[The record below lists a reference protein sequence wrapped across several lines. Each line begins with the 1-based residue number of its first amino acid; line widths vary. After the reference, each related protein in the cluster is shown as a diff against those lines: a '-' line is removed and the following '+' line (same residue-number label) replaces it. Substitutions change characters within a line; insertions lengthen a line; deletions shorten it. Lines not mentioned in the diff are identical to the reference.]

1 MKAGIKIQS
10 FSDIITNSS
19 SEVFVSES
27 SEELINALN
36 ELDIKYDCFETEE
49 RLRDALE
56 SGWYDFDELVPL
68 NIYRD
73 IYYYIDELRK
83 YKTDD
88 EIWDFIKPFYTDLI
102 GKIIVDVDRDYLYA
116 KEDEKNIYLRNYIK
130 E

>member
-1 MKAGIKIQS
+1 MRSATVKLLIKVQS
-10 FSDIITNSS
+10 VSDIITNSS

-36 ELDIKYDCFETEE
+36 ELGIGYDCYETEE
-49 RLRDALE
+49 QVREALE
-56 SGWYDFDELVPL
+56 MGWYNFDELVPL

-88 EIWDFIKPFYTDLI
+88 EIWDFIK
-102 GKIIVDVDRDYLYA
+102 DR
-116 KEDEKNIYLRNYIK
+116 KSVV
-130 E
+130 

>member
-1 MKAGIKIQS
+1 MKFVIQS
-10 FSDIITNSS
+10 FSNIITNS

-27 SEELINALN
+27 SEELLNALK
-36 ELDIKYDCFETEE
+36 ELGIGYDCYETEE
-49 RLRDALE
+49 QLREALE

-88 EIWDFIKPFYTDLI
+88 EIWDFIKPFYIDLI
-102 GKIIVDVDRDYLYA
+102 GKIIIEVDRDYLYT
-116 KEDEKNIYLRNYIK
+116 KENEKNIYIRNYIK

>member
-1 MKAGIKIQS
+1 MKFVIQS
-10 FSDIITNSS
+10 FSNIITNSS

-27 SEELINALN
+27 SEELLNALK
-36 ELDIKYDCFETEE
+36 ELGIGYDCYETEE
-49 RLRDALE
+49 QLREALE

-88 EIWDFIKPFYTDLI
+88 EIWDFIKPFYIDLI
-102 GKIIVDVDRDYLYA
+102 GKIIIEVDRDYLYT
-116 KEDEKNIYLRNYIK
+116 KEDEKNIYIRNYIK

>member
-1 MKAGIKIQS
+1 MKFVIQS
-10 FSDIITNSS
+10 FSNIITNSS

-27 SEELINALN
+27 SEELLNALK
-36 ELDIKYDCFETEE
+36 ELGIEYDCFETEE
-49 RLRDALE
+49 QLRKAVE
-56 SGWYDFDELVPL
+56 SDWYDFDELVSL

-73 IYYYIDELRK
+73 IYYIDELRK

-102 GKIIVDVDRDYLYA
+102 GKIIIEVDRDYLYT
-116 KEDEKNIYLRNYIK
+116 KEDEKNIYIRNYIK

>member
-1 MKAGIKIQS
+1 MKFVIQS
-10 FSDIITNSS
+10 FSNIITNSS

-27 SEELINALN
+27 SEELLNALK
-36 ELDIKYDCFETEE
+36 ELGIGYDCYETEE
-49 RLRDALE
+49 QLREALE

-83 YKTDD
+83 HKTDD
-88 EIWDFIKPFYTDLI
+88 EIWDFIKPFYIDLI
-102 GKIIVDVDRDYLYA
+102 GKIIIEVDRDYLYT
-116 KEDEKNIYLRNYIK
+116 KEDEKNIYIRNYIK

>member
-1 MKAGIKIQS
+1 MKVVIQS

-36 ELDIKYDCFETEE
+36 ELGIEYDCYETEE
-49 RLRDALE
+49 QVREALE
-56 SGWYDFDELVPL
+56 MGWYNFDELVPL

-88 EIWDFIKPFYTDLI
+88 EIWYFIKPFYKDLI

-116 KEDEKNIYLRNYIK
+116 KEDEKNIYLRNYLK

>member
-1 MKAGIKIQS
+1 MKVIVQS

-27 SEELINALN
+27 SEELIKALN
-36 ELDIKYDCFETEE
+36 ELGIKYDCFETEE
-49 RLRDALE
+49 QLRAALE
-56 SGWYDFDELVPL
+56 SGWYDFNELVPL

-88 EIWDFIKPFYTDLI
+88 EI
-102 GKIIVDVDRDYLYA
+102 
-116 KEDEKNIYLRNYIK
+116 
-130 E
+130 